1 MASLA
6 LPVPL
11 NLCLLHNCI
20 ILIHASK
27 KSSVSM
33 WYIKINQQA
42 IFSGEITWN
51 QQSIDS
57 RNYMVFLRLTAL
69 FHQGSAKSG

>member
-1 MASLA
+1 
-6 LPVPL
+6 
-11 NLCLLHNCI
+11 
-20 ILIHASK
+20 
-27 KSSVSM
+27 M